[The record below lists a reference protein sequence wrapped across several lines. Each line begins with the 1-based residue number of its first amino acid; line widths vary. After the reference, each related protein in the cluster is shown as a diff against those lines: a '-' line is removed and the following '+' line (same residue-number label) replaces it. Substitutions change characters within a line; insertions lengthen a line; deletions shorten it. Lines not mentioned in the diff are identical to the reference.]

1 MDPTVKLLLEKGA
14 DVNACGGEH
23 GTALAAAA
31 RIENVA
37 ALRLLLDAGADVDVC
52 GRNRSTALIAAVANK
67 IHGLSTS
74 C

>member
-1 MDPTVKLLLEKGA
+1 MDPIVKHLLEKGA

-37 ALRLLLDAGADVDVC
+37 VLRLLLDAGADVDVC
-52 GRNRSTALIAAVANK
+52 GRSHSTALIAAVAN
-67 IHGLSTS
+67 
-74 C
+74 

>member
-1 MDPTVKLLLEKGA
+1 MDPIVKLLLEKGA

-37 ALRLLLDAGADVDVC
+37 ASDYCSMQVLTSMSGAGTIARL
-52 GRNRSTALIAAVANK
+52 
-67 IHGLSTS
+67 
-74 C
+74 

>member
-1 MDPTVKLLLEKGA
+1 MQPKVALLRF
-14 DVNACGGEH
+14 DTH

-31 RIENVA
+31 RIEKVA

-52 GRNRSTALIAAVANK
+52 GRNHSTALIAAVANK
-67 IHGLSTS
+67 IYGLSKS